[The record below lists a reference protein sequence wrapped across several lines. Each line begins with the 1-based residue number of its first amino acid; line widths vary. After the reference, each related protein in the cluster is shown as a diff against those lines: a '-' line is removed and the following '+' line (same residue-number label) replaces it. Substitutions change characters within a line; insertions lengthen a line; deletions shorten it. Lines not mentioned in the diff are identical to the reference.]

1 MKPLISIIVPV
12 YNTKEYLSKCIDSIL
27 VQNSTIFELILIDD
41 GSTDGSAAVCD
52 DYASADERVIALHQ
66 KNSGVS
72 AARNAG
78 IELSHGEYIWF
89 CDSDDTVLSDSVRL
103 LVNCIASTRAS
114 MLVFPVDQVD
124 ESGNV
129 LGQIPAPVVSKDKSL
144 GPLQCGDLLYPYA
157 HVIRRDVIGSTRFD
171 TSLSLL
177 EDRDFLYRL
186 WWIAAGDIAVIDKP
200 LYRYLITRSDSAVN
214 SAAVSKYVE
223 ATAVNAAILD
233 NEESMGRVMP
243 AFELFAS
250 HSLGVLSLLAR
261 HGVYDDDG
269 YRIVRKRLV
278 SYRHYAK
285 LLKAGLKVKYYLAV
299 YFPVIF
305 NLLACLTGKFKK
317 VSLGSSV
324 LMKNN

>member
-1 MKPLISIIVPV
+1 M
-12 YNTKEYLSKCIDSIL
+12 
-27 VQNSTIFELILIDD
+27 
-41 GSTDGSAAVCD
+41 
-52 DYASADERVIALHQ
+52 
-66 KNSGVS
+66 
-72 AARNAG
+72 
-78 IELSHGEYIWF
+78 
-89 CDSDDTVLSDSVRL
+89 
-103 LVNCIASTRAS
+103 
-114 MLVFPVDQVD
+114 
-124 ESGNV
+124 
-129 LGQIPAPVVSKDKSL
+129 
-144 GPLQCGDLLYPYA
+144 
-157 HVIRRDVIGSTRFD
+157 
-171 TSLSLL
+171 L

-243 AFELFAS
+243 AFGLFAS

-278 SYRHYAK
+278 IYKHYAK
-285 LLKAGLKVKYYLAV
+285 LLNAGLKVKYYLAV

-324 LMKNN
+324 LVKKIKPR